1 MKPEP
6 VLDLQGPRRVPT
18 PQGPAPSPRR
28 AAPIQQKCLQQLDFA
43 PPTSEGFSSG
53 KERVLI
59 PALPHLPP
67 PPMPLG
73 WPCKMLNAH
82 SAPRHRVAQVETQ
95 IFSMPVCT
103 PSSPSGKVLQFSL
116 GGMVTTTKLEGP
128 DWLSNWGHWENHAP
142 GVQTPGLENS
152 IIMGGWKYFLSW

>member
-6 VLDLQGPRRVPT
+6 VLDLQGPRQVPT

-67 PPMPLG
+67 PPHATGLAMQDAECP
-73 WPCKMLNAH
+73 
-82 SAPRHRVAQVETQ
+82 Q
-95 IFSMPVCT
+95 CT
-103 PSSPSGKVLQFSL
+103 
-116 GGMVTTTKLEGP
+116 E
-128 DWLSNWGHWENHAP
+128 
-142 GVQTPGLENS
+142 TPGGSSGDSNFFNARLHTIFPFWES
-152 IIMGGWKYFLSW
+152 ASVQSGWDGHYYKTGRTRLAL